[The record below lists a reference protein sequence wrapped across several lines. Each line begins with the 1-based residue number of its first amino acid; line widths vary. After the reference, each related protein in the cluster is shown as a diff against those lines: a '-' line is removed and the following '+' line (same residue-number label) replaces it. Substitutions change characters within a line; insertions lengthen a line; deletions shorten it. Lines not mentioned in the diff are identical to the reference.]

1 MNYSCF
7 QSVSY
12 DIQIKQLYLS
22 GRDLQLSFGISKMS
36 QLFRQ
41 IKNRIKNSDNERV
54 GIKISN
60 GTPLVFLIKF
70 VYPNE
75 GEKTI
80 EFFEENN
87 L

>member
-1 MNYSCF
+1 MY
-7 QSVSY
+7 
-12 DIQIKQLYLS
+12 QLL
-22 GRDLQLSFGISKMS
+22 
-36 QLFRQ
+36 RQ
-41 IKNRIKNSDNERV
+41 IKNRIKNSDNESV

-60 GTPLVFLIKF
+60 GTPLISLIMF